1 LENEMSAEHIAAC
14 LRHEADNPGAMY
26 VNDEWGYPS
35 CIGSVLIYKQFP
47 WRPMTQP
54 KLTSVDVFASYA
66 QERNSWMVSAPQY
79 TQPNLRLTFDGKTLV
94 AADLLPNAKSEPTA
108 PLLAQV
114 GSTDGLA
121 AEDK

>member
-1 LENEMSAEHIAAC
+1 MSAEHIAAC

-94 AADLLPNAKSEPTA
+94 AADLLPNAEVMGASGA
-108 PLLAQV
+108 F
-114 GSTDGLA
+114 A
-121 AEDK
+121 AKRPR

>member
-1 LENEMSAEHIAAC
+1 MSAEHIAAC

-94 AADLLPNAKSEPTA
+94 AADLLHN
-108 PLLAQV
+108 AQV
-114 GSTDGLA
+114 VRREA
-121 AEDK
+121 AGVASERTEG